1 MYFYDVNTGEEAVPK
16 EDSSD
21 EAFFGVCMYHKD
33 VQPSP
38 PAGKCMRMLKL
49 YHKFFHM
56 NHVYEN
62 YARALADKR

>member
-38 PAGKCMRMLKL
+38 PAG
-49 YHKFFHM
+49 
-56 NHVYEN
+56 
-62 YARALADKR
+62 